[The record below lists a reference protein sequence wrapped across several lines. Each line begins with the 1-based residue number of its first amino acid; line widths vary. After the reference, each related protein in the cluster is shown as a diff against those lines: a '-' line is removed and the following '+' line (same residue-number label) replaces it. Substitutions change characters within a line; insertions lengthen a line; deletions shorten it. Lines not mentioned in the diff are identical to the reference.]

1 MQGKQMLDIAAQC
14 KDANLIGI
22 TGHVNPDG
30 DCVASTMAMWQF
42 LKKCF
47 PDKEI
52 YVLLE
57 EPAPIFAFIRGVSE
71 ILVMDDKTP
80 LSEEQKNL
88 TFDLMIVIDTVL
100 DRTGNAYA
108 YIERA
113 GKVINIDH
121 HISNPGQGDISVID
135 PEASASAQIVYE
147 LITCTPEYQAMMDKE
162 MAQTLYTGII
172 HDSGVLQY
180 SNTSPK
186 TLRIV
191 ADLIAY
197 GFDFP
202 RLIDE
207 TFYERTQVQSRIT
220 GKALLDAQLILGG
233 MAVVSLIDLKTMR
246 EMGAQKKDLTGI
258 VTQLRYIKGV
268 EVAVFIYETKRR
280 VYKVSLRSCGGVD
293 VAGICSK
300 FGGGGHVRAAGCTM
314 EGDYKDIVQ
323 KISDQIAAEL
333 PDGSGADAGKQE

>member
-1 MQGKQMLDIAAQC
+1 MQGRQMLDIAAQC

-22 TGHVNPDG
+22 TGHANPDG

-71 ILVMDDKTP
+71 ILVMDDEAP

-135 PEASASAQIVYE
+135 TSAAASAQIVYE
-147 LITCTPEYQAMMDKE
+147 LITCTPGYKALMDKE
-162 MAQTLYTGII
+162 LAQTLYTGII
-172 HDSGVLQY
+172 HDCGVMQY

-191 ADLIAY
+191 ADLVEY

-202 RLIDE
+202 KLIDE
-207 TFYERTQVQSRIT
+207 TFYERTQVQSKIT
-220 GKALLDAQLILGG
+220 GKALYDARLILDGR
-233 MAVVSLIDLKTMR
+233 AVVSLIDLKTMG

-258 VTQLRYIKGV
+258 VNQLRYIKDV

-293 VAGICSK
+293 VARICSR

-314 EGDYKDIVQ
+314 EGNYKDIVQ
-323 KISDQIAAEL
+323 KISEQIAGEL
-333 PDGSGADAGKQE
+333 SDDSASDRRE